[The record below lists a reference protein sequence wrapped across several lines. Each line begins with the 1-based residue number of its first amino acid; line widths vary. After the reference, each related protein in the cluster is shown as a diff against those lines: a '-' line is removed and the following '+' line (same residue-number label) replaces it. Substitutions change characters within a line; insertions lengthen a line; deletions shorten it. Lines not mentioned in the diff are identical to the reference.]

1 MLCRHQR
8 QRPNGSIYWWCSG
21 RSNKSRCPATVIQS
35 GSNFRPGSHQ
45 HNHDSA
51 PGAIIKLKIVSQSK
65 QEATTN
71 AFKPAAQI
79 VNDAMVSH
87 SDHTAPAGSRPNVHN
102 LQTSTNRLR
111 EKSRPKDP
119 TDLNFEINYD
129 FLPENFFK
137 KDVVVDSNRHLIFA
151 TDSQLD
157 VLSSAK
163 VWYMD
168 ATFKIISKHHSTRCF
183 RYTHSFVLVKIT
195 HNYVIGKIL
204 KLKQR
209 KKI

>member
-8 QRPNGSIYWWCSG
+8 QRPNGSIYWWCSV

-65 QEATTN
+65 QEAATN
-71 AFKPAAQI
+71 VFKPAAQI
-79 VNDAMVSH
+79 VNEAMVSH

-137 KDVVVDSNRHLIFA
+137 KDVVDSNRHLFFA

-157 VLSSAK
+157 ALSSAK

-168 ATFKIISKHHSTRCF
+168 ATFKIISKPFLPDVFDTSIHS
-183 RYTHSFVLVKIT
+183 YW
-195 HNYVIGKIL
+195 
-204 KLKQR
+204 
-209 KKI
+209 

>member
-8 QRPNGSIYWWCSG
+8 QQPNGSIYWWCSV

-65 QEATTN
+65 QEAATN
-71 AFKPAAQI
+71 VFKPAAQI
-79 VNDAMVSH
+79 VNEEPWLVIP
-87 SDHTAPAGSRPNVHN
+87 TIQPQ
-102 LQTSTNRLR
+102 QT
-111 EKSRPKDP
+111 
-119 TDLNFEINYD
+119 NYD
-129 FLPENFFK
+129 FLPENFFR

-168 ATFKIISKHHSTRCF
+168 ATFKIIRKPFYQMFSIHAFLCTGEDNSQLCHRKDF
-183 RYTHSFVLVKIT
+183 EVEAKE
-195 HNYVIGKIL
+195 
-204 KLKQR
+204 

>member
-1 MLCRHQR
+1 MVQYI
-8 QRPNGSIYWWCSG
+8 G
-21 RSNKSRCPATVIQS
+21 
-35 GSNFRPGSHQ
+35 
-45 HNHDSA
+45 
-51 PGAIIKLKIVSQSK
+51 GALYVQTNLDVQQQLFSLVQISDQSK
-65 QEATTN
+65 QEAATN
-71 AFKPAAQI
+71 VFKPAAQI

-87 SDHTAPAGSRPNVHN
+87 SNHTAPAGSRPNVHN

-168 ATFKIISKHHSTRCF
+168 ATFKIISKPFYQMFSIHPFIRTGEDNSQLCHRKDF
-183 RYTHSFVLVKIT
+183 EVEAKEKK
-195 HNYVIGKIL
+195 NM
-204 KLKQR
+204 KQV
-209 KKI
+209 